1 MGSLDYLFGIYML
14 PLLSNYYR
22 YGTQL
27 EIFLY
32 TTSWEHHFGKVFM
45 PYLSHVKT
53 NIIISTLKKS
63 FSKNR
68 ELGTRLFFQI
78 LVLYPKNS

>member
-1 MGSLDYLFGIYML
+1 MDLMDSLFGICIL
-14 PLLSNYYR
+14 HLLSNYCK

-68 ELGTRLFFQI
+68 ELGTRFFFQI
-78 LVLYPKNS
+78 LVLYLKNS